1 LDVALLRLSI
11 ETHGEE
17 SFSRSS
23 GPGGQ
28 NVNKV
33 SSKALLRMNLQ
44 LLGGVTDEERA
55 RLTVKLASRLN
66 AEGQLVL
73 QAQDERSQL
82 LNRELAI
89 SRLVALIVAAL
100 HREKPRRKT
109 KPTKASHERRLTAK
123 KVSATHRR
131 NRTVGDD

>member
-1 LDVALLRLSI
+1 MDVALIRRSI
-11 ETHGEE
+11 EDFGEE
-17 SFSRSS
+17 TFSRSS

-33 SSKALLRMNLQ
+33 SSKALLRMDLAR
-44 LLGGVTDEERA
+44 LLGVTDDERA
-55 RLTVKLASRLN
+55 RLVGKLQSRLN
-66 AEGQLVL
+66 AEGELVL

-89 SRLVALIVAAL
+89 SRMVALIAAAL

-109 KPTKASHERRLTAK
+109 KPTKASQERRMAAK
-123 KVSATHRR
+123 KVSARHKL
-131 NRTVGDD
+131 NRQVRED